1 MTDSPHHR
9 LVSPDTYVVAVI
21 GFLVAMID
29 GFDTLMLAFIAP
41 LIAGEWALP
50 AQTIGTLFASS
61 YAGAA
66 LGATL
71 IGIAADQYGRKRM
84 LLISLGLAG
93 TFTLLCAWAASP
105 QQLMALRAV
114 AGLGLGGALSTITA
128 LTAENAPPQ
137 RRRATVTRMFL
148 GFPIGAIVGGA
159 ATAASM
165 AILGWRGVFVA
176 GGLCALAL
184 LPVVA
189 SGTSESRSAGT
200 PGLSLV
206 SSREPIR
213 EILSGGSALRTFLF
227 CCCVFFMLLTS
238 YFLVSW
244 VPTVLTLTGSSPQR
258 AALSAVTLNG
268 GGILG
273 TLILSFVIGRR
284 SPLPPVIG
292 SLCAGALLI
301 ALLGFE
307 IMDAGST
314 RFMLVF
320 GVGLLII
327 GAQGGIPALC
337 VHLYPPSVYAT
348 AVGLSVASG
357 RLGSIIGPL
366 VGGYLVS
373 ARLGWQRLFLLAA
386 IPAIS
391 AAIAMTALAFSD
403 RQTANRV
410 AGTGESITPSRS

>member
-9 LVSPDTYVVAVI
+9 LVSPATHGVAVI

-50 AQTIGTLFASS
+50 ARTVGTLFASS

-165 AILGWRGVFVA
+165 SILGWRGVFVA

-189 SGTSESRSAGT
+189 TGTSESRSAGT

-206 SSREPIR
+206 SSRGPIR
-213 EILSGGSALRTFLF
+213 QILSAGSASRTFLF

-273 TLILSFVIGRR
+273 RLILSFVIGHR
-284 SPLPPVIG
+284 SPLRPVIG

-301 ALLGFE
+301 ALLGYG

-386 IPAIS
+386 IPAFS

-403 RQTANRV
+403 RRMANRV
-410 AGTGESITPSRS
+410 PGTGDSITPSHN

>member
-9 LVSPDTYVVAVI
+9 LVSPDTYGVAVI

-50 AQTIGTLFASS
+50 ARTVGTLFASS

-189 SGTSESRSAGT
+189 TGTSESRSAGT

-301 ALLGFE
+301 ALLGLE

-403 RQTANRV
+403 RQTANR
-410 AGTGESITPSRS
+410 APGTGESITPSRS